1 MVLPLTQ
8 EGLIVGGTLVFT
20 GCVTAY
26 ITPAM
31 LGGPRVLMLE
41 TLLYQKVQ
49 IESNLATASVIAVLL
64 LLTTI
69 LVNQGLRRI
78 SR

>member
-1 MVLPLTQ
+1 
-8 EGLIVGGTLVFT
+8 
-20 GCVTAY
+20 
-26 ITPAM
+26 M

-49 IESNLATASVIAVLL
+49 IESNLAAASVIAVLL
-64 LLTTI
+64 LVTTI